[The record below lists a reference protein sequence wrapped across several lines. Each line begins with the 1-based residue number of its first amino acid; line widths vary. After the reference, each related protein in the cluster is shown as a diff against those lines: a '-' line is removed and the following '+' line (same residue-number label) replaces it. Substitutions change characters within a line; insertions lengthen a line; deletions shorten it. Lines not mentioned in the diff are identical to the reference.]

1 MNAQQIQ
8 NCPGMPREQMAS
20 EFYRSAKRICKF
32 KHYMAEFWVFLY
44 TEICFYMQCS
54 RMEGG
59 RRGEGL
65 CLLGIFPARE
75 IYKEWIKNMVS
86 GNELMHITS

>member
-32 KHYMAEFWVFLY
+32 KHYMAEFCFFLY

-59 RRGEGL
+59 QGGKDCVFLVFSLPEKFIRNG
-65 CLLGIFPARE
+65 
-75 IYKEWIKNMVS
+75 
-86 GNELMHITS
+86 

>member
-59 RRGEGL
+59 RGEKDCVFLVFSLPEKFIRNG
-65 CLLGIFPARE
+65 
-75 IYKEWIKNMVS
+75 
-86 GNELMHITS
+86 